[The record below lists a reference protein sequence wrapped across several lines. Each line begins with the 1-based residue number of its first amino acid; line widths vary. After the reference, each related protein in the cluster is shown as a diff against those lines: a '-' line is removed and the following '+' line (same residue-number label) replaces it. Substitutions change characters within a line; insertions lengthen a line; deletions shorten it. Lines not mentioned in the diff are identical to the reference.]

1 MKADGESVA
10 AAHSLSDDWQV
21 VGTDVGIA
29 PQWMAGDEDGGS
41 AGASG
46 SGGGVML
53 TIRGSEVPKVGSMA
67 AAAAA
72 TGEEEQEQ
80 EEGEGRRHCMSL
92 QRCTTTEWRKSKTLS
107 NTPRNPPVPVLVPVL
122 SQSL

>member
-21 VGTDVGIA
+21 VGTDAGIA

-67 AAAAA
+67 AAATA
-72 TGEEEQEQ
+72 TGGGGAGAGGGGGGGGGGKE
-80 EEGEGRRHCMSL
+80 
-92 QRCTTTEWRKSKTLS
+92 TLYELAEMYHDRFVP
-107 NTPRNPPVPVLVPVL
+107 THLGCLPRTV
-122 SQSL
+122 

>member
-1 MKADGESVA
+1 MVVGMKADGESVA

-21 VGTDVGIA
+21 VGVDVARA

-46 SGGGVML
+46 SGGGMMV

-67 AAAAA
+67 ATASGA
-72 TGEEEQEQ
+72 TGGGKETLYELAEMYHERFVPTHL
-80 EEGEGRRHCMSL
+80 GCPPRAL
-92 QRCTTTEWRKSKTLS
+92 DTADTE
-107 NTPRNPPVPVLVPVL
+107 
-122 SQSL
+122 

>member
-21 VGTDVGIA
+21 VGVDVASA

-46 SGGGVML
+46 SGGGMMV
-53 TIRGSEVPKVGSMA
+53 TIRGLEVPKVGSMA
-67 AAAAA
+67 ASGA
-72 TGEEEQEQ
+72 TGGGGGKE
-80 EEGEGRRHCMSL
+80 
-92 QRCTTTEWRKSKTLS
+92 TLYELAEMYHDGF
-107 NTPRNPPVPVLVPVL
+107 VPAHLGCPL
-122 SQSL
+122 RTAYC

>member
-1 MKADGESVA
+1 MVVVDMKADGESVA

-67 AAAAA
+67 AAATA
-72 TGEEEQEQ
+72 TGGGGAGAGGGGGGGGGGKE
-80 EEGEGRRHCMSL
+80 
-92 QRCTTTEWRKSKTLS
+92 TLYELAEMYHDRFVP
-107 NTPRNPPVPVLVPVL
+107 THLGCLPRTV
-122 SQSL
+122 